1 MPPLCHVPIVLFYTI
16 FTKCVLNSSILSSN
30 FLFLFSQARYDGKLL
45 RPMSAPVRRII
56 SLMDNEEPV
65 FGKTHQHFDP
75 QLKDVY
81 PHKGLR
87 LFHLF
92 IAFLFLFLF
101 LRRFQIP
108 QRAYLP
114 HRFKKG
120 DVTFLRNFVKKAL
133 QGHKIRKENKKR
145 ICFLQQAEINT

>member
-1 MPPLCHVPIVLFYTI
+1 MAIVLSHYSSYMPPMPRPNCTFYTI
-16 FTKCVLNSSILSSN
+16 FTKCVLNSPISILSSN

-92 IAFLFLFLF
+92 IAFFFFLF

-108 QRAYLP
+108 QLTYLP
-114 HRFKKG
+114 HCFKNGNVTVLKG
-120 DVTFLRNFVKKAL
+120 LLHRS
-133 QGHKIRKENKKR
+133 QM
-145 ICFLQQAEINT
+145 Q